1 MLKLKHT
8 HHLSL
13 PHLNL
18 TSTPMQLSPVTAD
31 DDELTQAIET
41 DVQAHDDVWQL
52 SERPDANEL
61 TQFWE
66 EVVEDVS
73 KDPKWFRFENE

>member
-8 HHLSL
+8 HHLNL
-13 PHLNL
+13 PHLSL
-18 TSTPMQLSPVTAD
+18 VPSQMQLSPVTAD
-31 DDELTQAIET
+31 NDELTQAIET

-52 SERPDANEL
+52 SERPDIGEL
-61 TQFWE
+61 TAFWE

-73 KDPKWFRFENE
+73 KDPTWFHFENE

>member
-8 HHLSL
+8 HHLTL

-18 TSTPMQLSPVTAD
+18 SSRPMQLSPVTTD
-31 DDELTQAIET
+31 NDELTQAIDADIQT
-41 DVQAHDDVWQL
+41 HDDVWQL

-61 TQFWE
+61 NQFWE